1 MSAQD
6 LARVAQVNK
15 NLNAHAND
23 DLLWKEKVT
32 QAVGPIKKDPRDT
45 WKQVYQRIDAL
56 TTLRKAFESYFRDPN
71 AYLDIGL
78 PKGTR
83 VSMMDVVATMK
94 GSKTGEDVY
103 TLIHSFKRLSP
114 MKKTTSISF
123 WAPYTALPPLFHIR
137 LSIKSL
143 IN

>member
-1 MSAQD
+1 
-6 LARVAQVNK
+6 VNK